1 MAIKIKCSECKKMKW
16 MNKNAVTCGNTCRS
30 KRHRRVRL
38 PVGEPVNTTDREEMK

>member
-30 KRHRRVRL
+30 KRHRRHLKLRKE
-38 PVGEPVNTTDREEMK
+38 GEE